1 MDIITKME
9 EGYGR
14 KSIEILLSVKFSLAP
29 GISCAWLRS
38 LAALGIAISKTFI
51 LHIEIV

>member
-14 KSIEILLSVKFSLAP
+14 KSNLILLRCQLLPKSWDF
-29 GISCAWLRS
+29 LR
-38 LAALGIAISKTFI
+38 LVAIACRPW
-51 LHIEIV
+51 HRY